1 MLWTGVEE
9 SLRYN
14 KMVLYD
20 LFGLLVEDLFGSL
33 MLAGLAVTVLI
44 AILGAMSRMSMI
56 LISTI
61 CLLYLMMFFI
71 AAYGG
76 VVAVLIFFGCSI
88 YFVASMIPWVVS
100 MLNR

>member
-1 MLWTGVEE
+1 
-9 SLRYN
+9 
-14 KMVLYD
+14 MVMYD

-33 MLAGLAVTVLI
+33 MIAGLAVVILI
-44 AILGAMSRMSMI
+44 AIIGAMSRMSII
-56 LISTI
+56 LISAI
-61 CLLYLMMFFI
+61 CILYMMMFFI

-88 YFVASMIPWVVS
+88 YFVSSIIPWVVS

>member
-1 MLWTGVEE
+1 MA
-9 SLRYN
+9 
-14 KMVLYD
+14 LYD

-33 MLAGLAVTVLI
+33 MLAGIAVVITMAVI
-44 AILGAMSRMSMI
+44 GAMSRMS
-56 LISTI
+56 LISITTL

-88 YFVASMIPWVVS
+88 YFVASMIPWMVGL
-100 MLNR
+100 LNR

>member
-1 MLWTGVEE
+1 
-9 SLRYN
+9 
-14 KMVLYD
+14 MVMWD
-20 LFGLLVEDLFGSL
+20 LFGLLVEDLFGNL
-33 MLAGLAVTVLI
+33 MLAGLAVTMIL
-44 AILGAMSRMSMI
+44 AIIGILSRMSII

-76 VVAVLIFFGCSI
+76 VVAVIIFFGCSI
-88 YFVASMIPWVVS
+88 YFVSSMIPWVVG